1 MLTSSDLSK
10 WRETSGARKRHI
22 EKFVYAYSP
31 CVYMLTGHGQLCAN
45 YPVTFPL
52 NMVISV
58 KPSAPDMRSE
68 LLNNRNPIY
77 IRLTHIFL
85 QFVRSGFVHKLIHLQ
100 VECFMRVLVLQHDH
114 QQFTIDLRHEFFTN
128 KVMSNLHF
136 YRQVKTRF
144 FYAIRTFSSLLI

>member
-1 MLTSSDLSK
+1 MQRDTGPTKYVRVHVCFSKILMLTSSDLSK

-45 YPVTFPL
+45 YPVTVPL

-77 IRLTHIFL
+77 IRLTHIIPP
-85 QFVRSGFVHKLIHLQ
+85 VRSFGFCTQ
-100 VECFMRVLVLQHDH
+100 TYP
-114 QQFTIDLRHEFFTN
+114 FT
-128 KVMSNLHF
+128 S
-136 YRQVKTRF
+136 
-144 FYAIRTFSSLLI
+144 